1 MSRLFRFPAPALWPG
16 LALAAALA
24 AFAIFLSRL
33 PFSTQAGLSALTY
46 AIVTGL
52 VIGNSVYP
60 RLARHTA
67 PGVLFAKGNLL
78 RFGVALYGFRLT
90 FQQVASVGIAGV
102 LTDITVLCSTFL
114 LAVWLGRKAF
124 GLDRDTSMLIGAG
137 SSICGAAAVL
147 ATEPVL
153 KPADSKVA
161 VAVATVVV
169 FGTLAM
175 FLYPA
180 LWTLLQHVA
189 PGFWNETTFGVYTG
203 ATIHEVAQVV
213 AAGRAIG
220 PHAADAA
227 VVSKMIR
234 VMMLA
239 PFLLVLSM
247 WLARQT
253 GNRTADSTRPRSRI
267 QVPFFAVAFI
277 VCVAIN
283 STGLI
288 PPAVVQAI
296 VWIDDVALAC
306 AMAALGLTT
315 HTSAIR
321 SAGPRPLALAAI
333 LFVWLIAGGA
343 LITEGWH
350 LLA

>member
-1 MSRLFRFPAPALWPG
+1 
-16 LALAAALA
+16 
-24 AFAIFLSRL
+24 
-33 PFSTQAGLSALTY
+33 
-46 AIVTGL
+46 
-52 VIGNSVYP
+52 
-60 RLARHTA
+60 
-67 PGVLFAKGNLL
+67 
-78 RFGVALYGFRLT
+78 
-90 FQQVASVGIAGV
+90 
-102 LTDITVLCSTFL
+102 
-114 LAVWLGRKAF
+114 
-124 GLDRDTSMLIGAG
+124 MLIGAG

-220 PHAADAA
+220 PQAADAA

-315 HTSAIR
+315 HTSAMIA
-321 SAGPRPLALAAI
+321 SILMQDRP
-333 LFVWLIAGGA
+333 VWLIAGGA